1 MKAEI
6 EGRRQKAE
14 GRNENRHCR
23 DLLPSAFW
31 VLPFFCLLFS
41 AFSLFAQ
48 VPQPAPAPQPAAS
61 AAMPPS
67 EEFVKAVYFGKK
79 FADIKDY
86 ATAYQ
91 QFAKADAL
99 QPDVPGVLYNMGVL
113 LARAGRFSEAQAKV
127 DRYNQLFPA
136 GAEKPLVAKLQLDL
150 EFERELQKK
159 RQTDEEY
166 TAIFTRG
173 RFLYSKGDLVAALKL
188 FQDAERQR
196 PTDPAAVFNQGVVY
210 EKLGD
215 LAKASERFHR
225 YEELE
230 PDANAKS
237 SIDQRILGIESEMS
251 DMKTKIVC
259 PFCGWRL
266 PIGSIWCPHC
276 WHGPYLTSASPWN
289 SRPCT
294 DGSTATRATYF
305 ADNRF
310 AKNDS
315 LPCLFN
321 GAMLDALR
329 YTPARQ
335 RQVQEA
341 RKAEGWTY
349 SGDVIQSWHD
359 RQGNEIR
366 YVQGAD
372 YLEKIVSASG
382 GDVLLFAAH
391 RAPDGGIWL
400 LDHEDVVIDGQKYTS
415 HYTFDAQNRI
425 AEQQVV
431 YQNAAGCNDVIAM
444 TAVPMYTNDLL
455 FGLKVRGGYNGTV
468 VQGSPR
474 VDWEASIAYT
484 YDAETRLT
492 KEELAVTSM
501 TKTYTEK
508 PYGAERQEIALLY
521 PDMRVRR
528 PIERVVSLGDRC
540 GLSGT
545 TVLGNPVDLRPFYA
559 FSPNLEIALASG
571 VTRATVSFTY
581 PDSYKV
587 R

>member
-1 MKAEI
+1 MMI
-6 EGRRQKAE
+6 
-14 GRNENRHCR
+14 
-23 DLLPSAFW
+23 P
-31 VLPFFCLLFS
+31 VLLFS
-41 AFSLFAQ
+41 VAVAQ
-48 VPQPAPAPQPAAS
+48 QAPPPAPAPAPQPAPS

-79 FADIKDY
+79 FAEMKDY
-86 ATAYQ
+86 TTAYT
-91 QFAKADAL
+91 QFAKADSL
-99 QPDVPGVLYNMGVL
+99 QPDVPGLLYNMGVL

-127 DRYNQLFPA
+127 DRYNQLYPA
-136 GAEKPLVAKLQLDL
+136 GAEKALVAKLQLDL

-166 TAIFTRG
+166 TGIFTRA
-173 RFLYSKGDLVAALKL
+173 RFLYVKGDLVATLKL
-188 FQDAERQR
+188 FQDAEQQR

-237 SIDQRILGIESEMS
+237 SADQRLLGIESDIT

-266 PIGSIWCPHC
+266 PIGALWCPHC
-276 WHGPYLTSASPWN
+276 WHGPYLTSQPPWS
-289 SRPCT
+289 SRPCG
-294 DGSTATRATYF
+294 DGATATRATYF

-310 AKNDS
+310 AKNES

-321 GAMLDALR
+321 GTMLEALR

-335 RQVQEA
+335 RQIQEA

-349 SGDVIQSWHD
+349 SGEVIQSWRD
-359 RQGNEIR
+359 RQGNEVR
-366 YVQGAD
+366 YVQGSD
-372 YLEKIVSASG
+372 YLEKIVSPSSG
-382 GDVLLFAAH
+382 DLLQFAAH
-391 RAPDGGIWL
+391 RAPDAGIWL
-400 LDHEDVVIDGQKYTS
+400 LDREDTIIDGQKYTS
-415 HYTFDAQNRI
+415 NYTFDAQNRI
-425 AEQQVV
+425 AQQQVV

-444 TAVPMYTNDLL
+444 TAMPMYTNDLL
-455 FGLKVRGGYNGTV
+455 FGLKIRGGYSGTI
-468 VQGSPR
+468 VQGAPR
-474 VDWEASIAYT
+474 VDWEASVTYT

-492 KEELAVTSM
+492 KEELAVTSL
-501 TKTYTEK
+501 TKTYMER
-508 PYGAERQEIALLY
+508 PYGALRQEVSLLY
-521 PDMRVRR
+521 PEMRVRK
-528 PIERVVSLGDRC
+528 PVERILSMGDRC
-540 GLSGT
+540 GVSGT
-545 TVLGNPVDLRPFYA
+545 TLLTNPIDLRPYYA
-559 FSPNLEIALASG
+559 FTPNLQVALPGG

-581 PDSYKV
+581 PDGYRV

>member
-1 MKAEI
+1 MMIPA
-6 EGRRQKAE
+6 
-14 GRNENRHCR
+14 
-23 DLLPSAFW
+23 
-31 VLPFFCLLFS
+31 LLF
-41 AFSLFAQ
+41 AAALAQ
-48 VPQPAPAPQPAAS
+48 QTPVAVTPTPAPQPAAT

-79 FADIKDY
+79 FADRKDY
-86 ATAYQ
+86 AAAYQ
-91 QFAKADAL
+91 NYAKADSL

-127 DRYNQLFPA
+127 DRYNQLFPN
-136 GAEKPLVAKLQLDL
+136 GAEKALVAKLQLDL

-159 RQTDEEY
+159 RQADEEY
-166 TAIFTRG
+166 TGLFTRG
-173 RFLYSKGDLVAALKL
+173 RFLFSKGDLPAALKL
-188 FQDAERQR
+188 FQDAEQQR
-196 PTDPAAVFNQGVVY
+196 ATDAAAVFNQGVVY
-210 EKLGD
+210 EHLGD

-237 SIDQRILGIESEMS
+237 SADQRMLGIESEMS

-266 PIGSIWCPHC
+266 PIGALWCPHC
-276 WHGPYLTSASPWN
+276 WHGPYLTSQSPWS
-289 SRPCT
+289 SRPCG
-294 DGSTATRATYF
+294 DGATATRATYY

-315 LPCLFN
+315 LPCLFT
-321 GAMLDALR
+321 GTMLDALR

-349 SGDVIQSWHD
+349 SGDVIQGWRD
-359 RQGNEIR
+359 RQANEIR

-372 YLEKIVSASG
+372 YLEKIVSPTG

-391 RAPDGGIWL
+391 RAGDIWL
-400 LDHEDVVIDGQKYTS
+400 LDREDQVIDGQKYTS
-415 HYTFDAQNRI
+415 HYQFDAQNRI
-425 AEQQVV
+425 AGQQVV
-431 YQNAAGCNDVIAM
+431 YQNAAACNDVITM
-444 TAVPMYTNDLL
+444 TATPGYANDQLSS
-455 FGLKVRGGYNGTV
+455 LKIRGGYTGPG

-474 VDWEASIAYT
+474 AEWEANVSYA
-484 YDAETRLT
+484 YDANARLT

-501 TKTYTEK
+501 TKTYQEK
-508 PYGAERQEIALLY
+508 AYGMQRQEIATLY
-521 PDMRVRR
+521 PDMRVRK
-528 PIERVVSLGDRC
+528 PVERLLNTGDRC
-540 GLSGT
+540 GVSGNIIVT
-545 TVLGNPVDLRPFYA
+545 NDIDLRPFYA
-559 FSPNLEIALASG
+559 FSPNLAMTLPPA

-581 PDSYKV
+581 
-587 R
+587 

>member
-1 MKAEI
+1 MRIVIVARVLVS
-6 EGRRQKAE
+6 GFWF
-14 GRNENRHCR
+14 
-23 DLLPSAFW
+23 LVSAF
-31 VLPFFCLLFS
+31 C
-41 AFSLFAQ
+41 LFAQ
-48 VPQPAPAPQPAAS
+48 APPPSPVPAQPAAPPSQPAAS

-67 EEFVKAVYFGKK
+67 EEFVKAVYFGEK
-79 FADIKDY
+79 FAEMKDY
-86 ATAYQ
+86 ANAYQ

-173 RFLYSKGDLVAALKL
+173 RFLYSKGDLSAALKL
-188 FQDAERQR
+188 FQDAEQQR

-215 LAKASERFHR
+215 LNRAAERFHR

-237 SIDQRILGIESEMS
+237 SADQRLLGIESEMS

-276 WHGPYLTSASPWN
+276 WHGPYLTSQSHWN

-294 DGSTATRATYF
+294 DGATATRATYY
-305 ADNRF
+305 ADGRF

-315 LPCLFN
+315 MPCLFN
-321 GAMLDALR
+321 GMMLDALR
-329 YTPARQ
+329 YTPDRQ
-335 RQVQEA
+335 RRVQET

-349 SGDVIQSWHD
+349 SGDLIQGWHD

-372 YLEKIVSASG
+372 YLEKIVSPSG
-382 GDVLLFAAH
+382 GDLLLFNAH
-391 RAPDGGIWL
+391 KVADAGIWL
-400 LDHEDVVIDGQKYTS
+400 LDREDVVIDGQKYTS
-415 HYTFDAQNRI
+415 RYTFDAQNRI

-431 YQNAAGCNDVIAM
+431 YQNAAGCNDVITM
-444 TAVPMYTNDLL
+444 TALATYSNDLMAG
-455 FGLKVRGGYNGTV
+455 FQIRGGYTGTL

-474 VDWEASIAYT
+474 VDWEANVTFS
-484 YDAETRLT
+484 YDVNARET
-492 KEELAVTSM
+492 KEELAVSSM

-508 PYGAERQEIALLY
+508 PYGMMRQEVAALY
-521 PDMRVRR
+521 PEMRVRK
-528 PIERVVSLGDRC
+528 PIDRILYLGDRC
-540 GLSGT
+540 GVSGT
-545 TVLGNPVDLRPFYA
+545 TVLSNPVDLRPFYA
-559 FSPNLEIALASG
+559 LTPNLAVAIASG

-581 PDSYKV
+581 PDSY
-587 R
+587 RAR

>member
-1 MKAEI
+1 MKAEGRKQKA

-14 GRNENRHCR
+14 MRIGIAVN
-23 DLLPSAFW
+23 
-31 VLPFFCLLFS
+31 FCLLLS
-41 AFSLFAQ
+41 AFCLLGQTPPPIA
-48 VPQPAPAPQPAAS
+48 APAPQPTTS

-86 ATAYQ
+86 ANAYQ

-99 QPDVPGVLYNMGVL
+99 QPDMPGVLYNMGVL
-113 LARAGRFSEAQAKV
+113 LARASRYSEAQAKV

-173 RFLYSKGDLVAALKL
+173 RFLYSKGDLAAALRL
-188 FQDAERQR
+188 FQDAEQQR

-215 LAKASERFHR
+215 LTRAAERFRR

-230 PDANAKS
+230 PDAVAKS
-237 SIDQRILGIESEMS
+237 SADQRLLGIESEMS

-266 PIGSIWCPHC
+266 PIGAIWCPHC
-276 WHGPYLTSASPWN
+276 WHGPYLTSQPPWN
-289 SRPCT
+289 SRPCN
-294 DGSTATRATYF
+294 DGATATRETYY

-321 GAMLDALR
+321 GTMLDALR

-372 YLEKIVSASG
+372 YLEKIVSPSG
-382 GDVLLFAAH
+382 GETLLFAAH
-391 RAPDGGIWL
+391 KAPDSGFWL
-400 LDHEDVVIDGQKYTS
+400 LDREDVVIDGQKYTS
-415 HYTFDAQNRI
+415 RYAFDARNRI
-425 AEQQVV
+425 AQQQVV
-431 YQNAAGCNDVIAM
+431 YQNASGCNDTITM
-444 TAVPMYTNDLL
+444 TAVPTYANDLL
-455 FGLKVRGGYNGTV
+455 SGLKIRGGYTGVV

-474 VDWEASIAYT
+474 VDWETSVT
-484 YDAETRLT
+484 FSYDDNVRET

-508 PYGAERQEIALLY
+508 PYGTARQEVAALY
-521 PDMRVRR
+521 PEMRVRK
-528 PIERVVSLGDRC
+528 PIDRILNLGDRC
-540 GLSGT
+540 GLSGS
-545 TVLGNPVDLRPFYA
+545 TVLSNPIDLRPFYA
-559 FSPNLEIALASG
+559 FTPNLAVALTNG

>member
-1 MKAEI
+1 MMI
-6 EGRRQKAE
+6 
-14 GRNENRHCR
+14 
-23 DLLPSAFW
+23 SA
-31 VLPFFCLLFS
+31 LFLS
-41 AFSLFAQ
+41 MAIAQ
-48 VPQPAPAPQPAAS
+48 QTPTPAPAPVQATTS

-79 FADIKDY
+79 FAEMKDY
-86 ATAYQ
+86 ANAYQ

-113 LARAGRFSEAQAKV
+113 LARSGRYSEAQAKV

-136 GAEKPLVAKLQLDL
+136 GAEKALVARLQLEL
-150 EFERELQKK
+150 QFESELQKK
-159 RQTDEEY
+159 RQADEEY

-173 RFLYSKGDLVAALKL
+173 RYLYSRGDLAAALKL
-188 FQDAERQR
+188 FQDAEQQR
-196 PTDPAAVFNQGVVY
+196 PTDPASVFDQGVVY

-215 LAKASERFHR
+215 LSKASERFHR

-230 PDANAKS
+230 PDATAKS
-237 SIDQRILGIESEMS
+237 SADQRLLGIESVMN

-259 PFCGWRL
+259 AFCGWRL
-266 PIGSIWCPHC
+266 PIGALWCPHC
-276 WHGPYLTSASPWN
+276 WHGPYLTSQPPWS

-294 DGSTATRATYF
+294 DGATATRATYF

-310 AKNDS
+310 AKNES

-321 GAMLDALR
+321 GTMLDALH

-349 SGDVIQSWHD
+349 NGDIIQGWRD
-359 RQGNEIR
+359 RQGNEIG
-366 YVQGAD
+366 YVQGPD

-382 GDVLLFAAH
+382 GDVLLFSAH
-391 RAPDGGIWL
+391 QATDPAIWL
-400 LDHEDVVIDGQKYTS
+400 LDREDLIIDGQKYTS

-425 AEQQVV
+425 AQQEVV
-431 YQNAAGCNDVIAM
+431 YQNAAACDDVITM
-444 TAVPMYTNDLL
+444 TAVPVYTNDLL
-455 FGLKVRGGYNGTV
+455 SSLKIRGGYTGTV

-474 VDWEASIAYT
+474 LDWESNVTYT
-484 YDAETRLT
+484 YDTNARLI
-492 KEELAVTSM
+492 KEDLAVTSM
-501 TKTYTEK
+501 TKVYTEK
-508 PYGAERQEIALLY
+508 PYGMERQEMATLY
-521 PDMRVRR
+521 PEMRVRK
-528 PIERVVSLGDRC
+528 PIDKIASIGDRC

-545 TVLGNPVDLRPFYA
+545 TILGNAIDLRPFYG
-559 FSPNLEIALASG
+559 FSPNLAVSLPAGI
-571 VTRATVSFTY
+571 TRATVSFTY

>member
-1 MKAEI
+1 MKAE
-6 EGRRQKAE
+6 GKRQKAE
-14 GRNENRHCR
+14 MRIVIAA
-23 DLLPSAFW
+23 S
-31 VLPFFCLLFS
+31 FCLLLS
-41 AFSLFAQ
+41 AFSFSAQ
-48 VPQPAPAPQPAAS
+48 APPPAPTPAQTAAPAS

-67 EEFVKAVYFGKK
+67 DEFVKAVYFGKK
-79 FADIKDY
+79 FADMKDY
-86 ATAYQ
+86 ATAYLQ
-91 QFAKADAL
+91 YAKADAL

-136 GAEKPLVAKLQLDL
+136 GAEKALIARLQLEL

-166 TAIFTRG
+166 TAIFTRA
-173 RFLYSKGDLVAALKL
+173 RFLYGKGDLTAALKL
-188 FQDAERQR
+188 FQDAEQQR

-215 LAKASERFHR
+215 LTKASERFHR

-230 PDANAKS
+230 PEADAKAAA
-237 SIDQRILGIESEMS
+237 DQRILGIESEMS

-266 PIGSIWCPHC
+266 PIGAIWCPHC
-276 WHGPYLTSASPWN
+276 WHGPYLTSQPPWN

-294 DGSTATRATYF
+294 DGATATRATYY

-321 GAMLDALR
+321 GTLLDALR

-349 SGDVIQSWHD
+349 SGDVIQAWHD

-372 YLEKIVSASG
+372 YLERIVSPSG

-391 RAPDGGIWL
+391 RAPDSGVWL
-400 LDHEDVVIDGQKYTS
+400 LDREDVMIDAQKYTS

-425 AEQQVV
+425 AQQQVV

-444 TAVPMYTNDLL
+444 SAVATYANDVLSA
-455 FGLKVRGGYNGTV
+455 LKIRGGYTGTL
-468 VQGSPR
+468 VQGLPR
-474 VDWEASIAYT
+474 VDWETNVAYS
-484 YDAETRLT
+484 YDANARLV
-492 KEELAVTSM
+492 KEEATVTSM
-501 TKTYTEK
+501 TKTYMER
-508 PYGAERQEIALLY
+508 PYGAERQEISTLY
-521 PDMRVRR
+521 PDMRVRK
-528 PIERVVSLGDRC
+528 PVERILSIGDRC
-540 GLSGT
+540 GISGT
-545 TVLGNPVDLRPFYA
+545 TVLGNPIDLRPFYA
-559 FSPNLEIALASG
+559 FSPNMSVALPSG